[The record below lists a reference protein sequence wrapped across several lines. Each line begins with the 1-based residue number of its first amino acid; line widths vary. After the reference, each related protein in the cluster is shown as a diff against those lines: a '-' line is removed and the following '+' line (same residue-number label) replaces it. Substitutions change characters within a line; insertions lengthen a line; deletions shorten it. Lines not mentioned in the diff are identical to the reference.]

1 MGVDQQTGF
10 MGTDPT
16 GLAYPY
22 ALPSYK
28 RETKSP
34 LRLALWIEL
43 TEMFRHRGEGLLQS

>member
-1 MGVDQQTGF
+1 

-16 GLAYPY
+16 GLSYTY

-28 RETKSP
+28 KGKQFRP

-43 TEMFRHRGEGLLQS
+43 IEMFQHQGKVLLQS

>member
-22 ALPSYK
+22 ALLSYK
-28 RETKSP
+28 RETK
-34 LRLALWIEL
+34 L
-43 TEMFRHRGEGLLQS
+43 TPQTCSMDRSYRDVPASG